1 MSARTAPGV
10 ATRVRQR
17 RRRASIAW
25 LVHIP
30 LLALVVV
37 TLAPLFVLF
46 VNSVKTDLDI
56 KADPLG
62 LPASI
67 HLDNFVNAWNTAGYT
82 EAFRNSLIVTGATVA
97 IVCLTG
103 GMCAHAMANLKLPGQ
118 NFVLVYMLLALTVPP
133 LLYLVPLF
141 VLWTKLHLINTLP
154 GLILIYSAL
163 YLPFGIFLLR
173 AYMINLPHEIE
184 DAARIDGCSEWQTF
198 QRVVL
203 PLSWPAFAS
212 VGLIV
217 GVWSWNE
224 FIFAI
229 TFLPSQDMQTVAVRY
244 ANFTGQWV
252 SNYAYISSAGVIMIL
267 PAVILF
273 LLLQRR
279 FVEGMTAG
287 GLKV

>member
-1 MSARTAPGV
+1 MSTRTTPIAR
-10 ATRVRQR
+10 RH
-17 RRRASIAW
+17 RASLVW
-25 LVHIP
+25 LVHAP
-30 LLALVVV
+30 LLLLVVV
-37 TLAPLFVLF
+37 TLAPLYVLF
-46 VNSVKTDLDI
+46 VNSVKTDFDI
-56 KADPLG
+56 KSDPLG
-62 LPASI
+62 LPATI
-67 HLDNFVNAWNTAGYT
+67 HLDNFVAAWNTAGYT
-82 EAFRNSLIVTGATVA
+82 TAFRNSIIVTGATVL

-118 NFVLVYMLLALTVPP
+118 NVVLVYLLLAITVPP

-141 VLWTKLHLINTLP
+141 ILWTKLHLINTLP

-163 YLPFGIFLLR
+163 FLPFGIFLLR
-173 AYMINLPHEIE
+173 AYFINLPHEIT
-184 DAARIDGCSEWQTF
+184 DAARIDGCSEWQTYR
-198 QRVVL
+198 RVVV

-229 TFLPSQDMQTVAVRY
+229 TFLPTQSLQTVAVRY
-244 ANFTGQWV
+244 ASFTGQWV

>member
-1 MSARTAPGV
+1 MSTRTAPIE
-10 ATRVRQR
+10 R
-17 RRRASIAW
+17 RHRAS
-25 LVHIP
+25 LVWFVHVP
-30 LLALVVV
+30 LLLLVVA
-37 TLAPLFVLF
+37 TLAPLYVLF
-46 VNSVKTDLDI
+46 VNAVKTDFDI

-62 LPASI
+62 LPATI
-67 HLDNFVNAWNTAGYT
+67 HLDNFVAAWNTAGYT
-82 EAFRNSLIVTGATVA
+82 SAFRNSIIVTGATVL

-118 NFVLVYMLLALTVPP
+118 NVVLVYLLLAITVPP

-141 VLWTKLHLINTLP
+141 ILWTKLHLINTLP

-173 AYMINLPHEIE
+173 AYFINLPHEIT

-198 QRVVL
+198 RRVVV

-229 TFLPSQDMQTVAVRY
+229 TFLPTQSLQTVAVRY
-244 ANFTGQWV
+244 ASFTGQWV

>member
-1 MSARTAPGV
+1 MSTRTAPI
-10 ATRVRQR
+10 AR
-17 RRRASIAW
+17 RHHAS
-25 LVHIP
+25 LVWFVHAP
-30 LLALVVV
+30 LLLLVVA
-37 TLAPLFVLF
+37 TLAPLYVLF
-46 VNSVKTDLDI
+46 VNSVKTDFDI

-62 LPASI
+62 LPATI
-67 HLDNFVNAWNTAGYT
+67 HLDNFVAAWNTAGYT
-82 EAFRNSLIVTGATVA
+82 TAFRNSIIVTGATVL

-118 NFVLVYMLLALTVPP
+118 NVVLVYLLLAITVPP

-141 VLWTKLHLINTLP
+141 ILWTKLHLINTLP

-163 YLPFGIFLLR
+163 FLPFGIFLLR
-173 AYMINLPHEIE
+173 AYFINLPHEIT

-198 QRVVL
+198 RRVVV

-212 VGLIV
+212 VGLII

-229 TFLPSQDMQTVAVRY
+229 TFLPTQSLQTVAVRY
-244 ANFTGQWV
+244 ASFTGQWV

>member
-1 MSARTAPGV
+1 MR
-10 ATRVRQR
+10 
-17 RRRASIAW
+17 
-25 LVHIP
+25 
-30 LLALVVV
+30 
-37 TLAPLFVLF
+37 
-46 VNSVKTDLDI
+46 
-56 KADPLG
+56 
-62 LPASI
+62 
-67 HLDNFVNAWNTAGYT
+67 
-82 EAFRNSLIVTGATVA
+82 
-97 IVCLTG
+97 
-103 GMCAHAMANLKLPGQ
+103 
-118 NFVLVYMLLALTVPP
+118 LTVPP

-141 VLWTKLHLINTLP
+141 YLWTRLHLINTLP

-173 AYMINLPHEIE
+173 AYFINLPHEIE

-198 QRVVL
+198 VRVIV
-203 PLSWPAFAS
+203 PLSWPAFTS
-212 VGLIV
+212 VALIV
-217 GVWSWNE
+217 AVWSWNE

-244 ANFTGQWV
+244 ATFTGQWV

-267 PAVILF
+267 PAVVLF

>member
-1 MSARTAPGV
+1 MAARP
-10 ATRVRQR
+10 RWR
-17 RRRASIAW
+17 RHTSMLW
-25 LVHIP
+25 LVHLP
-30 LLALVVV
+30 LLLLVVA

-46 VNSVKTDLDI
+46 VNSVKTDMDI

-62 LPASI
+62 LPNSI
-67 HLDNFVNAWNTAGYT
+67 QWGNFVAAWNTAGYT
-82 EAFRNSLIVTGATVA
+82 IAFRNSLIVSGATVL

-118 NFVLVYMLLALTVPP
+118 NMVLVYLLLALTVPP

-141 VLWTKLHLINTLP
+141 YLWTKLHLINTLP

-163 YLPFGIFLLR
+163 YLPFGISLLR
-173 AYMINLPHEIE
+173 AYFINLPHEIE

-198 QRVVL
+198 VRVIV
-203 PLSWPAFAS
+203 PLSWPAFTS
-212 VGLIV
+212 VALIV
-217 GVWSWNE
+217 AVWSWNE

-229 TFLPSQDMQTVAVRY
+229 TFLPSQDVQTVAVRY
-244 ANFTGQWV
+244 ATFTGQWV

-287 GLKV
+287 GLKA

>member
-1 MSARTAPGV
+1 MSTRTAPIARRHRASLVWFVHAPLLLLVV
-10 ATRVRQR
+10 ATF
-17 RRRASIAW
+17 
-25 LVHIP
+25 
-30 LLALVVV
+30 
-37 TLAPLFVLF
+37 APLYVLF
-46 VNSVKTDLDI
+46 VNAVKTDLDI

-62 LPASI
+62 LPATI
-67 HLDNFVNAWNTAGYT
+67 HLDNFVAAWTTAGYT
-82 EAFRNSLIVTGATVA
+82 TAFRNSIIVTGATVL

-103 GMCAHAMANLKLPGQ
+103 GMCAHAMANLRLPGQ
-118 NFVLVYMLLALTVPP
+118 NVVLVYLLLAITVPP

-141 VLWTKLHLINTLP
+141 ILWTKLHLINTLP

-163 YLPFGIFLLR
+163 FLPFGIFLLR
-173 AYMINLPHEIE
+173 AYFINLPHEIT

-198 QRVVL
+198 RRVVV

-229 TFLPSQDMQTVAVRY
+229 TFLPTQSLQTVAVRY
-244 ANFTGQWV
+244 ASFTGQWV

>member
-1 MSARTAPGV
+1 MSTRTAPI
-10 ATRVRQR
+10 ARRHRTSLVR
-17 RRRASIAW
+17 
-25 LVHIP
+25 LVHAP
-30 LLALVVV
+30 LLLLVVV

-62 LPASI
+62 LPATI
-67 HLDNFVNAWNTAGYT
+67 HLDNFVAAWNTAGYT
-82 EAFRNSLIVTGATVA
+82 TAFRNSIIVTGATVL

-103 GMCAHAMANLKLPGQ
+103 GMCAHAMANLRLPGQ
-118 NFVLVYMLLALTVPP
+118 NVVLVYLLLAITVPP

-141 VLWTKLHLINTLP
+141 ILWTKLHLINTLP

-163 YLPFGIFLLR
+163 FLPFGIFLLR
-173 AYMINLPHEIE
+173 AYFINLPHEIT

-198 QRVVL
+198 RRVVV

-229 TFLPSQDMQTVAVRY
+229 TFLPTQSLQTVAVRY
-244 ANFTGQWV
+244 ASFTGQWV

-279 FVEGMTAG
+279 FVEGMTVG
-287 GLKV
+287 GLKA

>member
-1 MSARTAPGV
+1 MSAKTVPIV
-10 ATRVRQR
+10 ARPR
-17 RRRASIAW
+17 RRRHTSMLW
-25 LVHIP
+25 LVHLP
-30 LLALVVV
+30 LLLLVVA

-46 VNSVKTDLDI
+46 VNSVKTDMDI

-62 LPASI
+62 LPSSI
-67 HLDNFVNAWNTAGYT
+67 QWGNFVAAWNTAGYT
-82 EAFRNSLIVTGATVA
+82 LAFRNSLIVSGATVL
-97 IVCLTG
+97 IVCITG

-118 NFVLVYMLLALTVPP
+118 NVVLVYLLLALTVPP

-141 VLWTKLHLINTLP
+141 YLWTKLHLINTLP

-173 AYMINLPHEIE
+173 AYFINLPHEIE

-198 QRVVL
+198 VRVIV
-203 PLSWPAFAS
+203 PLSWPAFTS
-212 VGLIV
+212 VALIV
-217 GVWSWNE
+217 AVWSWNE

-229 TFLPSQDMQTVAVRY
+229 TFLPSQDVQTVAVRY
-244 ANFTGQWV
+244 ATFTGQWV

-267 PAVILF
+267 PAVVLF

>member
-1 MSARTAPGV
+1 MSTRTAPL
-10 ATRVRQR
+10 AR
-17 RRRASIAW
+17 RPRAS
-25 LVHIP
+25 LVWFVHAP
-30 LLALVVV
+30 LLLLVIV
-37 TLAPLFVLF
+37 TLAPLYVLF
-46 VNSVKTDLDI
+46 VNSVKTDFDI

-62 LPASI
+62 LPATI
-67 HLDNFVNAWNTAGYT
+67 HLDNFVAAWNTAGYT
-82 EAFRNSLIVTGATVA
+82 TAFRNSIIVTGATVL

-118 NFVLVYMLLALTVPP
+118 NVVLVYLLLAITVPP

-141 VLWTKLHLINTLP
+141 ILWTKLHLINTLP

-173 AYMINLPHEIE
+173 AYFINLPHEIT

-198 QRVVL
+198 RRVVV

-224 FIFAI
+224 FIFSI
-229 TFLPSQDMQTVAVRY
+229 TFLPTQSPQTVAVRY
-244 ANFTGQWV
+244 ASFTGQWV

-279 FVEGMTAG
+279 FVEGMTVG

>member
-1 MSARTAPGV
+1 MSAKSVPIAARP
-10 ATRVRQR
+10 RPR
-17 RRRASIAW
+17 RHTSMLW
-25 LVHIP
+25 LVHLP
-30 LLALVVV
+30 LLLLVVA

-46 VNSVKTDLDI
+46 VNSVKTDMDI

-62 LPASI
+62 LPSSI
-67 HLDNFVNAWNTAGYT
+67 QWGNFVAAWNTAGYT
-82 EAFRNSLIVTGATVA
+82 LAFRNSLIVSGSTVL
-97 IVCLTG
+97 IVCITG

-118 NFVLVYMLLALTVPP
+118 NVVLVYLLLALTVPP

-141 VLWTKLHLINTLP
+141 YLWTKLHLINTLP

-173 AYMINLPHEIE
+173 AYFINLPHEIE

-198 QRVVL
+198 VRVIV
-203 PLSWPAFAS
+203 PLSWPAFTS
-212 VGLIV
+212 VALIV
-217 GVWSWNE
+217 AVWSWNE

-229 TFLPSQDMQTVAVRY
+229 TFLPSQDVQTVAVRY
-244 ANFTGQWV
+244 ATFTGQWV

-267 PAVILF
+267 PAVVLF

>member
-1 MSARTAPGV
+1 MSTTAIPP
-10 ATRVRQR
+10 TSSRRV
-17 RRRASIAW
+17 SIAW
-25 LVHIP
+25 LVHVP
-30 LLALVVV
+30 LVGLVVV
-37 TLAPLFVLF
+37 TLLPLFLLF

-62 LPASI
+62 LPSSI
-67 HLDNFVNAWNTAGYT
+67 HLENFVDAWNTAGYT
-82 EAFRNSLIVTGATVA
+82 LAFRNSLIVTFATVV

-103 GMCAHAMANLKLPGQ
+103 GMCAHAMANLKLPGE
-118 NFVLVYMLLALTVPP
+118 NIVLVYLLLAITVPP

-141 VLWTKLHLINTLP
+141 ILWTKLHLMNTLP
-154 GLILIYSAL
+154 GLILIYCGL
-163 YLPFGIFLLR
+163 YLPFAIFLLR
-173 AYMINLPHEIE
+173 AYFINLPHEIE

-198 QRVVL
+198 RRVVV

-217 GVWSWNE
+217 GVLSWNE

-229 TFLPSQDMQTVAVRY
+229 TFLPSQDLQTVAVRY
-244 ANFTGQWV
+244 ATFTGQWV
-252 SNYAYISSAGVIMIL
+252 TNYAYISAAGVIMIL

-287 GLKV
+287 GLKM

>member
-1 MSARTAPGV
+1 MSPRTAPI
-10 ATRVRQR
+10 AR
-17 RRRASIAW
+17 RHRASLVW
-25 LVHIP
+25 LVHAP
-30 LLALVVV
+30 LLLLVVA
-37 TLAPLFVLF
+37 TLAPLYVLF
-46 VNSVKTDLDI
+46 VNSVKTDFDI

-62 LPASI
+62 LPATI
-67 HLDNFVNAWNTAGYT
+67 HLDNFVAAWNTAGYT
-82 EAFRNSLIVTGATVA
+82 TAFRNSIIVTGATVL

-118 NFVLVYMLLALTVPP
+118 NVVLVYLLLAITVPP

-141 VLWTKLHLINTLP
+141 ILWTKLHLINTLP

-173 AYMINLPHEIE
+173 AYFINLPHEIT

-198 QRVVL
+198 RRVVV

-229 TFLPSQDMQTVAVRY
+229 TFLPTQSLQTVAVRY
-244 ANFTGQWV
+244 ASFTGQWV

-273 LLLQRR
+273 LVLQRR

>member
-1 MSARTAPGV
+1 MSTRAAPIAR
-10 ATRVRQR
+10 RH
-17 RRRASIAW
+17 RASLVW
-25 LVHIP
+25 LVHAP
-30 LLALVVV
+30 LLLLVGV
-37 TLAPLFVLF
+37 TLAPLYVLF
-46 VNSVKTDLDI
+46 VNSVKTDFDI

-62 LPASI
+62 LPATI
-67 HLDNFVNAWNTAGYT
+67 HLDNFVAAWNTAGYT
-82 EAFRNSLIVTGATVA
+82 SAFRNSIIVTGATVL

-118 NFVLVYMLLALTVPP
+118 NLVLVYLLLAITVPP

-141 VLWTKLHLINTLP
+141 ILWTKLHLINTLP

-163 YLPFGIFLLR
+163 FLPFGIFLLR
-173 AYMINLPHEIE
+173 AYFINLPHEIT

-198 QRVVL
+198 RRVVV

-229 TFLPSQDMQTVAVRY
+229 TFLPTQSLQTVAVRY
-244 ANFTGQWV
+244 ASFTGQWV